1 MPDTQPQLVRR
12 SFEFNVKNV
21 TEDGMIEG
29 YASVFNVIDAEGDV
43 IAPGAFRRTIRSWE
57 AKGRSVPVLWQ
68 HDASMPIGVTKSM
81 IEDGNGLRVQAQ
93 LVMPV
98 QKAQE
103 AYALAKAGALGG
115 MSIGFTVPRMAED
128 GQAAA
133 MYDEEKGARVFR
145 EVRLWEYSMVTFPAN
160 EAAVITAVKSDPLLT
175 DLRDAMRELK
185 TAINDQGEI
194 LQLLKA
200 VRASMSATPSVGVQG
215 NAVLSRA
222 LKQANE
228 LLRTI

>member
-1 MPDTQPQLVRR
+1 MSDLLRR
-12 SFEFNVKNV
+12 SFEFQVKAV
-21 TEDGMIEG
+21 SEDGMIEG
-29 YASVFNVIDAEGDV
+29 YASVFNVIDAEGDI
-43 IAPGAFRRTIRSWE
+43 IAPGAFRRTIRSWQ
-57 AKGRSVPVLWQ
+57 AKNRSVPVLWQ
-68 HDASMPIGVTKSM
+68 HDAAMPIGVTKAM
-81 IEDGNGLRVQAQ
+81 TEDENGLRVMAQ

-160 EAAVITAVKSDPLLT
+160 EAAVITAVKADPILS
-175 DLRDAMRELK
+175 DLRDTIAELK
-185 TAINDQGEI
+185 KSIDAQIELTR
-194 LQLLKA
+194 LLRS
-200 VRASMSATPSVGVQG
+200 VRATLEPAASDAVSEST
-215 NAVLSRA
+215 VLSRA
-222 LKQANE
+222 LRQAQE
-228 LLRTI
+228 LLKHQ

>member
-1 MPDTQPQLVRR
+1 MSELLRR
-12 SFEFNVKNV
+12 SFEFQVKAV

-29 YASVFNVIDAEGDV
+29 YASVFNVIDAEGDI
-43 IAPGAFRRTIRSWE
+43 IAPGAFRRTIRSWQ
-57 AKGRSVPVLWQ
+57 AKNRSVPVLWQ
-68 HDASMPIGVTKSM
+68 HDASMPIGVTKAM
-81 IEDGNGLRVQAQ
+81 TEDENGLRVMAQ

-175 DLRDAMRELK
+175 DLRDTLAALKKSIDDQTEL
-185 TAINDQGEI
+185 T
-194 LQLLKA
+194 QLLRS
-200 VRASMSATPSVGVQG
+200 VRATLEPAASDAVSE

-222 LKQANE
+222 LRQAQQ
-228 LLRTI
+228 LLKL

>member
-1 MPDTQPQLVRR
+1 MNDIIRR
-12 SFEFNVKNV
+12 AFEFDVKAIND
-21 TEDGMIEG
+21 EGMIEG
-29 YASVFNVIDAEGDV
+29 YASVFNVVDAEGDV
-43 IAPGAFRRTIRSWE
+43 IAPGAFARTIRNWR
-57 AKGRSVPVLWQ
+57 AKGKAVPVLWQ

-81 IEDGNGLRVQAQ
+81 TEDQNGLRVQAQ
-93 LVMPV
+93 LAMGV
-98 QKAQE
+98 QKAKE
-103 AYALAKAGALGG
+103 AYDLAKMGALGG

-160 EAAVITAVKSDPLLT
+160 EAAVITAVKADPLLT
-175 DLRDAMRELK
+175 DLKATLD
-185 TAINDQGEI
+185 EI
-194 LQLLKA
+194 RKSIDNQTETLNLLRA
-200 VRASMSATPSVGVQG
+200 VRASMNSASSVGAPE
-215 NAVLSRA
+215 NAALSRA

>member
-1 MPDTQPQLVRR
+1 MPESPQLVRR

-29 YASVFNVIDAEGDV
+29 YASVFNVVDAEGDV

-81 IEDGNGLRVQAQ
+81 IEDGNGLRVQAR
-93 LVMPV
+93 LIMDVE
-98 QKAQE
+98 KARE
-103 AYALAKAGALGG
+103 ALALAKAGALGG

-185 TAINDQGEI
+185 TAISDQVEI
-194 LQLLKA
+194 LHLMRT
-200 VRASMSATPSVGVQG
+200 VRASMDAAPSVGVPE

>member
-57 AKGRSVPVLWQ
+57 AKNRAVPVLWQ

-115 MSIGFTVPRMAED
+115 LSIGFTVPRMAED

-160 EAAVITAVKSDPLLT
+160 EAAVITAVKADPLLT

-185 TAINDQGEI
+185 TAINDQSEI

-228 LLRTI
+228 LLRNI

>member
-1 MPDTQPQLVRR
+1 MSTDLLRR
-12 SFEFNVKNV
+12 SFEFQVKAV

-29 YASVFNVIDAEGDV
+29 YASVFNVIDAEGDI
-43 IAPGAFRRTIRSWE
+43 IAPGAFRRTIRSWQ
-57 AKGRSVPVLWQ
+57 AKNRAVPVLWQ
-68 HDASMPIGVTKSM
+68 HDAAMPIGVTKAM
-81 IEDGNGLRVQAQ
+81 TEDENGLRVMAQ

-160 EAAVITAVKSDPLLT
+160 EAAVITAVKSDPLLS
-175 DLRDAMRELK
+175 DLRDTLAALK
-185 TAINDQGEI
+185 KSIDEQTEFTHF
-194 LQLLKA
+194 LRA
-200 VRASMSATPSVGVQG
+200 VRATLDAAPPVGVSEST
-215 NAVLSRA
+215 VLSRA
-222 LKQANE
+222 LRQAQE
-228 LLRTI
+228 LLKHS

>member
-1 MPDTQPQLVRR
+1 MSTDLLRR
-12 SFEFNVKNV
+12 SFEFNVKAV

-29 YASVFNVIDAEGDV
+29 YASVFNVIDAEGDI
-43 IAPGAFRRTIRSWE
+43 IAPGAFRRTIRSWQ
-57 AKGRSVPVLWQ
+57 AKNRNVPVLWQ
-68 HDASMPIGVTKSM
+68 HDSAMPIGVTKSM
-81 IEDGNGLRVQAQ
+81 VEDENGLRVQAQ

-160 EAAVITAVKSDPLLT
+160 EEAVITAVKSDPLLA
-175 DLRDAMRELK
+175 DLRDTLAALK
-185 TAINDQGEI
+185 KSIDEQTEFTHF
-194 LQLLKA
+194 LRA
-200 VRASMSATPSVGVQG
+200 VRATLDAAPPVGVSEST
-215 NAVLSRA
+215 VLSRA
-222 LKQANE
+222 LRQAQE
-228 LLRTI
+228 LLKHH